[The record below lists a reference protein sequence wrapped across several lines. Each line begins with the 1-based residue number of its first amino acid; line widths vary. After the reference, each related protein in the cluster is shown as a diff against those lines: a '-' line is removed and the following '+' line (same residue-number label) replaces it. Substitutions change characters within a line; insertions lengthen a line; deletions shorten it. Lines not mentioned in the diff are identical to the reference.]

1 MRTRKNG
8 EEIYMKAIICTK
20 WGPPEVLQLQEV
32 EKPIPKDNEVLVRV
46 YATIASAGDCELRG
60 LKQPPLLQLLMR
72 LGFGFRGPR
81 NNILG
86 QELAGEIEAVGK
98 NVNIFKE
105 GDQIYA
111 HTGTGMGAYAEHICL
126 PEESEGAEGA
136 IAIKPTNTTYEEAAA
151 VPLGGFEALHYLR
164 QANIQRGQEV
174 LINGAG
180 GSIGTIGIQLAK
192 YYGAEVTA
200 VDSTRKL
207 DMLRSIGAD
216 HVIDYTQEDFT
227 QSGKTYDVIFDVVGK
242 SPFSR
247 SEPALKQN
255 GLYLSANPDPSKMF
269 LAQRTTSGSRRK
281 IEGGNVSYQPE
292 DLYFLTKLIEAGKI
306 KMVIDRTYPLEEIVE
321 AHRYVEAGGK
331 LGNVVITVA
340 HDNKT

>member
-1 MRTRKNG
+1 
-8 EEIYMKAIICTK
+8 MKAIICTK

-46 YATIASAGDCELRG
+46 YATTASAGDCELRG
-60 LKQPPLLQLLMR
+60 LKQPLFLQLLMR

-81 NNILG
+81 NKILG
-86 QELAGEIEAVGK
+86 QELAGEIESVGK
-98 NVNIFKE
+98 DVKLFNE
-105 GDQIYA
+105 GDQVIA
-111 HTGTGMGAYAEHICL
+111 HVGFGMGAYAEYICL
-126 PEESEGAEGA
+126 PVESEGAEGVLA
-136 IAIKPTNTTYEEAAA
+136 SKPSVMTYEEAAA
-151 VPLGGFEALHYLR
+151 VPLGGLEALHYLR
-164 QANIQRGQEV
+164 QANIHRGQEV

-180 GSIGTIGIQLAK
+180 GCIGTIGIQLAK
-192 YYGAEVTA
+192 YYEAEVTA

-247 SEPALKQN
+247 SERALKQN
-255 GLYLSANPDPSKMF
+255 GIYLSANPDPSKMF
-269 LAQRTTSGSRRK
+269 LGQRTTSGSRRK

-292 DLYFLTKLIEAGKI
+292 DLYFLKELIEAGKI
-306 KMVIDRTYPLEEIVE
+306 KTVIDRTYPLEEIVE

-331 LGNVVITVA
+331 LGNVVITVE
-340 HDNKT
+340 HNK